1 MKEQFV
7 MTPRLRNS
15 CYGLVAIGI
24 ITLVA
29 GAFGLGSMHFWATL
43 LQDSLF
49 FLLVSVALTLML
61 AAATLAQ
68 GSWQIAMRRVMEA
81 IVMAVPVLG
90 VIAFIIMMILVYGH
104 KPLYLWT
111 NVHALAADPRLR
123 GKRPFLSPGFFTVFA
138 VFMIAGWSL
147 LGWRLRKLSL
157 LEDQAPKGTTK
168 YFWKAVIVSAI
179 FAVFYAVTNTGS
191 SWSWLMSL
199 DPYWYSTLYAWY
211 IFASTLVCSAA
222 MLTLFVILLKHM
234 GYLELVTR
242 EHLHTLGLWMFAF
255 SIFWTYL
262 WFAQYMLIWYGNIPE
277 ETTYFHIRLLGPYR
291 AFFYLALII
300 NFVVPF
306 LALMSR
312 DSKRKYA
319 SMTIMA
325 IVVFLGHWLD
335 FYMIVNPSTVGK
347 AEGTWRLGWY
357 EIGITAGFVGLL
369 VLLVARSLARAPMY
383 PRNHPFLKETVI
395 HHTY

>member
-1 MKEQFV
+1 MKEQFI
-7 MTPRLRNS
+7 MTARLRNS
-15 CYGLVAIGI
+15 CYALVAIGLV
-24 ITLVA
+24 TLVA

-43 LQDSLF
+43 LQDGLF
-49 FLLVSVALTLML
+49 FLLVAVAIGFIL

-81 IVMAVPVLG
+81 IIMAIPVLG
-90 VIAFIIMMILVYGH
+90 IIAFLIMMILVYGH
-104 KPLYLWT
+104 KPVYLWT
-111 NVHALAADPRLR
+111 NAAVLASDAVLR
-123 GKRPFLSPGFFTVFA
+123 GKRAFLNPVFFTVFA
-138 VFMIAGWSL
+138 IFMIGGWSL
-147 LGWRLRKLSL
+147 LGWKLRSLSL
-157 LEDQAPKGTTK
+157 QEDLAPRGTTK
-168 YFWKAVIVSAI
+168 FFWKAVFFSAI

-211 IFASTLVCSAA
+211 IFASTLVCGAA
-222 MLTLFVILLKHM
+222 VLTLFVILLKHM

-242 EHLHTLGLWMFAF
+242 EHLHTLGLWLFAF

-262 WFAQYMLIWYGNIPE
+262 WFAQYMLIWYANIPE

-291 AFFYLALII
+291 AFFYLVLVI

-312 DSKRKYA
+312 DSKRKYS
-319 SMTIMA
+319 SMTLMA
-325 IVVFLGHWLD
+325 IVVFVGHWLD

-357 EIGITAGFVGLL
+357 EIGITAGFIGIL
-369 VLLVARSLARAPMY
+369 VLVVARHLARAPLY
-383 PRNHPFLKETVI
+383 PKNHPFLKETVM